1 MTEPGSGRA
10 DDSDNSAVLDAM
22 SDTHRVNW
30 SRVLVYGLL
39 PGLALLLA
47 MAAGFLKWKDS
58 SIRDADI
65 ARSQSVVAA
74 RDSAVALL
82 SFRSDTIDTEAEAT
96 RERLTGDFRD
106 TYAQVTREVLIPNA
120 KERHISAAASV
131 PAAASVSATANHA
144 VVLLFVDQTV
154 TIGDAPPADA
164 FVSVRVTLDK
174 IGDHWL
180 VSGFD
185 QF

>member
-1 MTEPGSGRA
+1 MTAPRAGRA
-10 DDSDNSAVLDAM
+10 DDSDNSAAVDATA
-22 SDTHRVNW
+22 DTHRVNW

-65 ARSQSVVAA
+65 ARSQSIVAA

-82 SFRSDTIDTEAEAT
+82 SFRSESIEKEVEAA
-96 RERLTGDFRD
+96 RERLTGDFRE

-120 KERHISAAASV
+120 KERHVSAAASV

-144 VVLLFVDQTV
+144 VVLLFVDQMVTV
-154 TIGDAPPADA
+154 GDSRPSDA
-164 FVSVRVTLDK
+164 SVSVRVALDK
-174 IGDHWL
+174 IGDRWL